1 MGPFLTI
8 IVVGISAGLFAGVAA
23 FFLKGSAIIIKD
35 SKSLKEK
42 NDSIERDYSKAQMPR
57 IINLYVNLIDFLCIK
72 IGRLTMYMV
81 FVMMFILVL
90 SFVTRNII
98 NIPLMWIIE
107 MAQFIITGYYLLG
120 GGYSMIMGDHVRMD
134 LVYSKLSD
142 RNKAKMDVF
151 TSFFLVF
158 YLVTLLY
165 GSISS
170 LIYTIETKQRLF
182 TAWAPYVWPI
192 KTIMLIGISLMLLQ
206 CISMFFKDIA
216 KVMDREIK

>member
-1 MGPFLTI
+1 MPKF
-8 IVVGISAGLFAGVAA
+8 IS
-23 FFLKGSAIIIKD
+23 
-35 SKSLKEK
+35 
-42 NDSIERDYSKAQMPR
+42 
-57 IINLYVNLIDFLCIK
+57 LYVNLIDWLCIK
-72 IGRLTMYMV
+72 IGRITMYVV
-81 FVMMFILVL
+81 FVMMFVLVL

-120 GGYSMIMGDHVRMD
+120 GGYSMITGDHVRMD

-142 RNKAKMDVF
+142 HNKAKMDAF

-170 LIYTIETKQRLF
+170 LIYTIETNQKLF

-192 KTIMLIGISLMLLQ
+192 KTIMFIGILLMLLQ
-206 CISMFFKDIA
+206 SISMFFKDIA
-216 KVMDREIK
+216 KVTEREIN

>member
-1 MGPFLTI
+1 
-8 IVVGISAGLFAGVAA
+8 
-23 FFLKGSAIIIKD
+23 
-35 SKSLKEK
+35 
-42 NDSIERDYSKAQMPR
+42 
-57 IINLYVNLIDFLCIK
+57 
-72 IGRLTMYMV
+72 MYMV

-120 GGYSMIMGDHVRMD
+120 GGYSMITGDHVRMD

-142 RNKAKMDVF
+142 RNKAKMDMF
-151 TSFFLVF
+151 TSFFLIF
-158 YLVTLLY
+158 YIITLLY

-170 LIYTIETKQRLF
+170 LNYTIETKQRLF